1 MAEKKSGISYEQII
15 KDLKA
20 RKFAPVYVLMGD
32 ESFYIDKICDFIS
45 ENVLKPEEQDF
56 NQTVVFGADV
66 NAMQV
71 VDMCKGYPMMAEY
84 RVVVV
89 KEAQNLRNLE
99 PLEKY
104 LLNPVKTTILVL
116 CHKNGSIDRRK
127 KFIPQAE
134 KVGVVFESKKL
145 YDRQLPGFIETY
157 LKSRKST
164 IEPKATQM
172 IADHIGADLHRLT
185 SELDK
190 LLISLPEK
198 DRRVTPELVE
208 KEIGVSK
215 DFNAFELRSAI
226 INRDVYKA
234 NLIIKYFDG
243 NPKSGSLYAL
253 LPILFSY
260 FQNLMIAY
268 YAPNKQNENEL
279 AKFLDLRG
287 TWAVRDYIT
296 GMRNYSGMKVMGIID
311 KFKEVDKLPIVVVL
325 DDIRSL
331 YNVGSVFRTSDAF
344 RVEAIYL
351 CGITAVP
358 PSAEIHKTALGAE
371 FSVDWKYFKSAV
383 EAVETL
389 KKDGY
394 MVYSIE
400 QVEGSTSFD
409 TFTKASSNSLS

>member
-32 ESFYIDKICDFIS
+32 DSFYIDKICDFIS

-198 DRRVTPELVE
+198 DRRVTPEFHEIHSQGIFLQTENLDCSCLTLDRLTCSILLQREWHEVIYTILCQTHIHPGIFLITGAQDNLSLILLFLNRE
-208 KEIGVSK
+208 KKVFGRILYLDNGCITLMFDIHLLCKSR
-215 DFNAFELRSAI
+215 RSSCCHQHEA
-226 INRDVYKA
+226 
-234 NLIIKYFDG
+234 
-243 NPKSGSLYAL
+243 GSLHH
-253 LPILFSY
+253 
-260 FQNLMIAY
+260 
-268 YAPNKQNENEL
+268 
-279 AKFLDLRG
+279 
-287 TWAVRDYIT
+287 
-296 GMRNYSGMKVMGIID
+296 
-311 KFKEVDKLPIVVVL
+311 IVC
-325 DDIRSL
+325 
-331 YNVGSVFRTSDAF
+331 FHCF
-344 RVEAIYL
+344 E
-351 CGITAVP
+351 C
-358 PSAEIHKTALGAE
+358 
-371 FSVDWKYFKSAV
+371 
-383 EAVETL
+383 
-389 KKDGY
+389 
-394 MVYSIE
+394 
-400 QVEGSTSFD
+400 
-409 TFTKASSNSLS
+409 